1 MSAKLIAALL
11 VVAAS
16 GCRMCSDSCD
26 YSPPV
31 AGSPYGGANSRAGS
45 AAGGAILAAE
55 PIEPQPLPPAPSE
68 IPPAPAVTPPAP
80 PLTPLT
86 MAR

>member
-1 MSAKLIAALL
+1 MSTKLIAAIL

-31 AGSPYGGANSRAGS
+31 AGSPYNAFTARAGS
-45 AAGGAILAAE
+45 AFTGE
-55 PIEPQPLPPAPSE
+55 PVVTSEPPAQRPLSE
-68 IPPAPAVTPPAP
+68 MAP
-80 PLTPLT
+80 PLSPTPLT
-86 MAR
+86 PTP